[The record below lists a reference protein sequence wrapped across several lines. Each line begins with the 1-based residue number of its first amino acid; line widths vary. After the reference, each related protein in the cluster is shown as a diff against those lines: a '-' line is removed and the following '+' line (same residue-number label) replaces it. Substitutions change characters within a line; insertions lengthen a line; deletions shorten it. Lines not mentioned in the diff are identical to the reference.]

1 MTKVLLEV
9 EIPDGHDVDG
19 YLLGRIDPVLNYTRA
34 PRHTTPGKSNVSFA
48 MLREANLARRE
59 VWHALNTEQ
68 WGLVDWTNELAGETG
83 EACDVVKKIRRVET
97 GVTKRGPRTKGE
109 LYEALWKEIADV
121 VIVAD
126 LVGAEA
132 GFLLGVA
139 VREKFN
145 EVTRKHDLGV
155 YL

>member
-9 EIPDGHDVDG
+9 EIPSGHDVDE
-19 YLLGRIDPVLNYTRA
+19 YLLGRIDPVLNYTRVS
-34 PRHTTPGKSNVSFA
+34 RHVNPHISNVSFA

-59 VWHALNTEQ
+59 VWHSGNVER
-68 WGLVDWTNELAGETG
+68 WMLVDWTNELAGETG
-83 EACDVVKKIRRVET
+83 EACDVVKKIRRLET

-132 GFLLGVA
+132 GFSLGTA
-139 VREKFN
+139 VRAKFN